1 MNQQNVPSTQQPST
15 NTTVDRVKS
24 KFTSRKFILS
34 VVGCLTGILGI
45 IGCNDN
51 VIAVCAFV
59 VLEILCILGFV
70 ITEGKIDAASVNMA
84 ANLATQVADI
94 INQLQSG
101 KDKVDLPTEEEA
113 VSDNILP
120 TLKP

>member
-1 MNQQNVPSTQQPST
+1 MSQQNMELTQQPST
-15 NTTVDRVKS
+15 KATVERAKS

-59 VLEILCILGFV
+59 VLEILCILGFI
-70 ITEGKIDAASVNMA
+70 ITEGKIDAASVQMA

-94 INQLQSG
+94 INQLQTG
-101 KDKVDLPTEEEA
+101 DNVELPTSDKT